1 MDVVR
6 SNQNNYALNHSK
18 IILTDSLSI
27 ISTGNL
33 TYSSFTQNRDIYVF
47 TKDKEIVEKLLEVF
61 KTDYS

>member
-1 MDVVR
+1 MVW

-18 IILTDSLSI
+18 IILTDSISI

-47 TKDKEIVEKLLEVF
+47 TKDKDIHKNLLEIF
-61 KTDYS
+61 EFDYS